1 MKYLLIYLV
10 LVNAIAFL
18 LMLIDKIKA
27 KKKMWRIPER
37 VLLGVS
43 AIGGSLGGLLGM
55 QLFRHKTKHSSFTI
69 GMPVILGLQ
78 LMLVFAFVS
87 AFAISFL

>member
-1 MKYLLIYLV
+1 MKYLFIYLV
-10 LVNAIAFL
+10 LVNALAFL

-55 QLFRHKTKHSSFTI
+55 QLFRHKTKHLQFAI
-69 GMPVILGLQ
+69 GIPV
-78 LMLVFAFVS
+78 MLVVHIVLLVVLYIKVFA
-87 AFAISFL
+87 

>member
-1 MKYLLIYLV
+1 MKFLIPYLIV
-10 LVNAIAFL
+10 VNAAAFL

-43 AIGGSLGGLLGM
+43 AIGGSLGGFLGM
-55 QLFRHKTKHSSFTI
+55 QVFRHKTKHLQFAI
-69 GMPVILGLQ
+69 GIPV
-78 LMLVFAFVS
+78 MLVVHIMLLVLLFVM
-87 AFAISFL
+87 

>member
-1 MKYLLIYLV
+1 MKFLIPYLI
-10 LVNAIAFL
+10 LVNAVAFV

-55 QLFRHKTKHSSFTI
+55 KVFRHKTLH
-69 GMPVILGLQ
+69 PQ
-78 LMLVFAFVS
+78 
-87 AFAISFL
+87 FAIGIPVMLAVHVVLLVLLYIKVFG